1 MIIAIK
7 RISSTQF
14 AKGGYIEAFGQMDTV
29 YRAAKG
35 GVFGGQLHSSGGT
48 KGVFSDG
55 TRVEVE
61 RGEAFV
67 VVNRKNTPL
76 LRTLSEVNARNGNGV
91 PFMERGGVLRFN
103 TGGLTTLNTTPN
115 SAGLQQPTATVDLT
129 GVQAFADAVQRFNT
143 VVEAMPAEVKA
154 RVVYTELEDVGAELE
169 GIRGDAAL

>member
-1 MIIAIK
+1 M
-7 RISSTQF
+7 
-14 AKGGYIEAFGQMDTV
+14 
-29 YRAAKG
+29 
-35 GVFGGQLHSSGGT
+35 
-48 KGVFSDG
+48 FSDG

-115 SAGLQQPTATVDLT
+115 SAGLQQASATVDLT